1 MFTFSLTPFAAA
13 LFVCSVVQA
22 IELKINDTSK
32 LCTPIPKLQ
41 ATYFDHTDSIKNA
54 AATIAFDMMSYYTG
68 NQTDNKGNVG
78 LLPSPYYWWEAGAMW
93 GAMVDY
99 WYYTKDE
106 SYNSVVSQG
115 R

>member
-1 MFTFSLTPFAAA
+1 
-13 LFVCSVVQA
+13 
-22 IELKINDTSK
+22 
-32 LCTPIPKLQ
+32 
-41 ATYFDHTDSIKNA
+41 
-54 AATIAFDMMSYYTG
+54 MMSYYTG
-68 NQTDNKGNVG
+68 NKTDNKGNVG
-78 LLPSPYYWWEAGAMW
+78 LLPNPYYWWEAGAMW